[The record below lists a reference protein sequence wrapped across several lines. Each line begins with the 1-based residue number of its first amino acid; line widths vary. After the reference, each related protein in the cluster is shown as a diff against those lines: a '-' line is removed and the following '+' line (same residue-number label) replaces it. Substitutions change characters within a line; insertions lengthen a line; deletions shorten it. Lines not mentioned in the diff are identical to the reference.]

1 MTETSLAAL
10 VVDLDGTLT
19 PTDTLVESVLQV
31 CKRQPLV
38 VFKLPIWLLKGR
50 AVFKD
55 RVAQAS
61 SLDAESLPYRTDLLE
76 YLRAE
81 KRRGRELVLA
91 TAAHTDIADAV
102 AKHLDLFDKVLG
114 SD

>member
-38 VFKLPIWLLKGR
+38 VFKLPIWLLKG
-50 AVFKD
+50 AGGF
-55 RVAQAS
+55 
-61 SLDAESLPYRTDLLE
+61 
-76 YLRAE
+76 
-81 KRRGRELVLA
+81 
-91 TAAHTDIADAV
+91 
-102 AKHLDLFDKVLG
+102 
-114 SD
+114 

>member
-1 MTETSLAAL
+1 
-10 VVDLDGTLT
+10 
-19 PTDTLVESVLQV
+19 
-31 CKRQPLV
+31 
-38 VFKLPIWLLKGR
+38 
-50 AVFKD
+50 
-55 RVAQAS
+55 VAQAS